1 MVVTGTTIGF
11 GDYGPTE
18 TATRC
23 ICIIYI
29 PLSVAVLGEFLGR
42 IAASHIE
49 RRNDAIEGRFLDR
62 TMTVADLHKMDT
74 DQNDKVSPNEFL
86 SYMLVALQKV
96 EKEDIDEIMDL
107 FHKLD
112 KSKTGNI
119 SKEDLVCQFQLSV
132 KPGLIVTLSS

>member
-29 PLSVAVLGEFLGR
+29 PLAVAVLGEFLGR
-42 IAASHIE
+42 VAESYTE
-49 RRNDAIEGRFLDR
+49 RRNDSIEDRFLDR

-74 DQNDKVSPNEFL
+74 NTDEKVSPDEFL

-96 EKEDIDEIMDL
+96 EKDDIDEIMDL
-107 FHKLD
+107 FRKLD
-112 KSKTGNI
+112 KSKTGYIN
-119 SKEDLVCQFQLSV
+119 KEDLVDQFQLAV
-132 KPGLIVTLSS
+132 RPGLTVTLAS